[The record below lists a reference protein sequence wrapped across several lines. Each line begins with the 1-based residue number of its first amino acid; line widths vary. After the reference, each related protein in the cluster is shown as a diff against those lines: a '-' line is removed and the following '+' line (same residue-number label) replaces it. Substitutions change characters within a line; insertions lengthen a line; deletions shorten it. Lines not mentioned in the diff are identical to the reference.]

1 MRPTRA
7 VYEGMLMSR
16 LLLACAILAVS
27 FVAQAQT
34 TTKPAKPSP
43 GEMAAQDSAK
53 TEKRAACIKQSKE
66 KERKL
71 GFMARRKFVNEC
83 IKH

>member
-1 MRPTRA
+1 MF
-7 VYEGMLMSR
+7 R
-16 LLLACAILAVS
+16 LLLAGLILGLSVT
-27 FVAQAQT
+27 AQAQT
-34 TTKPAKPSP
+34 TTKKSP
-43 GEMAAQDSAK
+43 GEMAAEDSAK
-53 TEKRAACIKQSKE
+53 AEKRAACIKQSKE

>member
-1 MRPTRA
+1 MF
-7 VYEGMLMSR
+7 R
-16 LLLACAILAVS
+16 LLLAGLILGLSVA
-27 FVAQAQT
+27 AQAQT
-34 TTKPAKPSP
+34 TTKKSP
-43 GEMAAQDSAK
+43 GEMAAEDSAK
-53 TEKRAACIKQSKE
+53 AEKRAACIKQSKE

>member
-1 MRPTRA
+1 
-7 VYEGMLMSR
+7 MSR

-27 FVAQAQT
+27 FAAQAQT
-34 TTKPAKPSP
+34 TTKPSP
-43 GEMAAQDSAK
+43 GEMAAQDAVK
-53 TEKRAACIKQSKE
+53 AEKRAACIKQS